1 MFTPNKACHAFTLL
15 VAPVLAGWF
24 AAIPAFAEE
33 PPLSRTAGDAAL
45 KWGACPDFLPKG
57 CEIALLHGDSAKD
70 NADVFCR
77 VPANA
82 VIPRHWH
89 TSAERMVLVAGE
101 LHVTYD
107 GHETAVLRP
116 GAYAYGPA
124 RLAHQ
129 AECRGAD
136 PCVLFIAYES
146 PVDAVAIEDARK

>member
-1 MFTPNKACHAFTLL
+1 MSTPNKTCRGFTLL
-15 VAPVLAGWF
+15 VAPVLASWF
-24 AAIPAFAEE
+24 IVMPAFAEE

-57 CEIALLHGDSAKD
+57 CEIALLHGDPAKD
-70 NADVFCR
+70 NADVFFK
-77 VPANA
+77 VPPNA

-107 GHETAVLRP
+107 GHDTAVLRP

-124 RLAHQ
+124 RLSHK
-129 AECRGAD
+129 AECRGSV